1 MIIYKLLHTDLDLFI
16 YFYLDVL
23 FDEITEVFL

>member
-1 MIIYKLLHTDLDLFI
+1 MIIYKLLQTDLDLFI